1 VIYSNQL
8 GFAGQKKK
16 KNSNQLGLLVNGE
29 IFEEAYNMNNGVWFL
44 ICMENLRK

>member
-16 KNSNQLGLLVNGE
+16 KKQQPTRVVGE
-29 IFEEAYNMNNGVWFL
+29 WGNI
-44 ICMENLRK
+44 